1 MQQSCGSYTSGYLSS
16 SEQNGFPRLS
26 SFTWES
32 GTDNVLTKIQSNS
45 QNTFSLKLSA
55 ISADNGDGAEECA
68 GGIIVATFV
77 YEAVDPSG
85 RIVKNKVEADN
96 EQVVLAKLQDQQFHV
111 ISLGEAK
118 AGLKMQLSSGKA
130 QKIKLQ
136 TLVVFSR
143 QFATMIDAGIPI
155 IKCLD
160 ILESQTKEDAMK
172 MVINSTRKDVKGGL
186 SLTDAISKHPNAF
199 SKLYINMIRAAEIGG
214 ILDVILDRLAGF
226 LEKEMEIKGK
236 IKSAMMY
243 PMIVLNFAGIM
254 VLALFMFVLPRFK
267 EIFLSMNVEMPV
279 VTLALFAVGDWLQ
292 QYWWIALIIIIGSII
307 AFKQYGKTPR
317 GNYNIDKLK
326 LKVPIFGD
334 LNLKLSISRFARTFG
349 TLISSGVPMMRSL
362 EIIGETSGNA
372 ILAEAIVNARTS
384 IREGAKISQPLAA
397 CGLFPAMV
405 THMVD
410 VGEETGR
417 LSEMLCKVADFY
429 DDEVDAMVKGLTSMI
444 EPLLIVFM
452 GVLVGFIAVSVMSPI
467 FKLVSSIH

>member
-1 MQQSCGSYTSGYLSS
+1 
-16 SEQNGFPRLS
+16 
-26 SFTWES
+26 
-32 GTDNVLTKIQSNS
+32 
-45 QNTFSLKLSA
+45 
-55 ISADNGDGAEECA
+55 
-68 GGIIVATFV
+68 VATFV

-96 EQVVLAKLQDQQFHV
+96 EQVVLAKLREQQFHV
-111 ISLGEAK
+111 VSLNEAK
-118 AGLKMQLSSGKA
+118 GGLKMRMAGGKA

-160 ILESQTKEDAMK
+160 ILEGQTKEDSMK
-172 MVINSTRKDVKGGL
+172 AVISATRKDVKGGL
-186 SLTDAISKHPNAF
+186 SLTDAIAKHPNAF

-226 LEKEMEIKGK
+226 LEKEMEIRGK

-243 PMIVLNFAGIM
+243 PIIVLNFAGVM

-279 VTLALFAVGDWLQ
+279 VTLALFATGDWLQ
-292 QYWWIALIIIIGSII
+292 SYWWVVLILGVAGFIG
-307 AFKQYGKTPR
+307 FKQYDKTAR
-317 GNYNIDKLK
+317 GHYNIDKLK
-326 LKVPIFGD
+326 LRVPIFGD
-334 LNLKLSISRFARTFG
+334 LSLKMSIARFCRTFG
-349 TLISSGVPMMRSL
+349 TLIASGVPMMRSL

-372 ILAEAIVNARTS
+372 VLAESIVNARTS
-384 IREGAKISQPLAA
+384 IREGAKISHPLAA
-397 CGLFPAMV
+397 SGLFPSMV
-405 THMVD
+405 THMID

-429 DDEVDAMVKGLTSMI
+429 DDEVDSLVKGLTSLI
-444 EPLLIVFM
+444 EPMLIVFM
-452 GVLVGFIAVSVMSPI
+452 GVLVGFIAISVMSPI

>member
-1 MQQSCGSYTSGYLSS
+1 M
-16 SEQNGFPRLS
+16 
-26 SFTWES
+26 
-32 GTDNVLTKIQSNS
+32 
-45 QNTFSLKLSA
+45 
-55 ISADNGDGAEECA
+55 
-68 GGIIVATFV
+68 ATFV

-96 EQVVLAKLQDQQFHV
+96 EQVVLAKLHEQQFHIV
-111 ISLGEAK
+111 SLNEAK
-118 AGLKMQLSSGKA
+118 SGMKMRMAGGKA

-160 ILESQTKEDAMK
+160 ILESQTKEDSMK
-172 MVINSTRKDVKGGL
+172 AVINATRKDVKGGL
-186 SLTDAISKHPNAF
+186 SLTDAIAKHPNAF

-226 LEKEMEIKGK
+226 LEKEMEIRGK

-243 PMIVLNFAGIM
+243 PIIVLNFAGVM

-292 QYWWIALIIIIGSII
+292 AYWWVVLILGVAGFIG
-307 AFKQYGKTPR
+307 FKQYDKTTR
-317 GNYNIDKLK
+317 GHYNIDKLK
-326 LKVPIFGD
+326 LRVPIFGD
-334 LNLKLSISRFARTFG
+334 LSLKMSIARFCRTFG
-349 TLISSGVPMMRSL
+349 TLIASGVPMMRSL

-372 ILAEAIVNARTS
+372 VLAESIANARVS

-397 CGLFPAMV
+397 SNLFPAMV
-405 THMVD
+405 THMID

-429 DDEVDAMVKGLTSMI
+429 DDEVDSLVKGLTSLI
-444 EPLLIVFM
+444 EPMLIVFM
-452 GVLVGFIAVSVMSPI
+452 GVLVGFIAISVMSPI

>member
-1 MQQSCGSYTSGYLSS
+1 M
-16 SEQNGFPRLS
+16 
-26 SFTWES
+26 
-32 GTDNVLTKIQSNS
+32 
-45 QNTFSLKLSA
+45 
-55 ISADNGDGAEECA
+55 
-68 GGIIVATFV
+68 ATFT
-77 YEAVDPSG
+77 YDAVDPAG
-85 RIVKNKVEADN
+85 RMVKGKVEADN
-96 EQVVLAKLQDQQFHV
+96 EQVVMAKLHEQQFHIV
-111 ISLGEAK
+111 SLGEAK
-118 AGLKMQLSSGKA
+118 PGFKLQMAGGKA

-136 TLVVFSR
+136 TLVIFSR

-172 MVINSTRKDVKGGL
+172 MVINATRKDVKGGL
-186 SLTDAISKHPNAF
+186 SLTDAIAKHPNAF
-199 SKLYINMIRAAEIGG
+199 TKLYINMIRAAEIGG

-243 PMIVLNFAGIM
+243 PTIVLGFAGVM

-267 EIFLSMNVEMPV
+267 EIFTSMDVEMPP

-292 QYWWIALIIIIGSII
+292 VPWHDITVLVMGIGAFIG
-307 AFKQYGKTPR
+307 FKQYDKTTR
-317 GNYNIDKLK
+317 GHYNIDKYKLK
-326 LKVPIFGD
+326 LPIFGD
-334 LNLKLSISRFARTFG
+334 LSLKLSISRFCRTFG
-349 TLISSGVPMMRSL
+349 TLIASGVPMMRSL

-372 ILAEAIVNARTS
+372 VLAEAIANARTS

-397 CGLFPAMV
+397 SGLFPSMV

-429 DDEVDAMVKGLTSMI
+429 DDEVDAMVKGLTSLI
-444 EPLLIVFM
+444 EPLLIVSM
-452 GVLVGFIAVSVMSPI
+452 GVLVGFIAISVMSPI

>member
-1 MQQSCGSYTSGYLSS
+1 M
-16 SEQNGFPRLS
+16 
-26 SFTWES
+26 
-32 GTDNVLTKIQSNS
+32 
-45 QNTFSLKLSA
+45 
-55 ISADNGDGAEECA
+55 
-68 GGIIVATFV
+68 ATFV

-96 EQVVLAKLQDQQFHV
+96 EQAVLARLHDQQFHV
-111 ISLGEAK
+111 VSLSEAK
-118 AGLKMQLSSGKA
+118 GGVKLRMAGGKG

-172 MVINSTRKDVKGGL
+172 AVINATRKDVKGGL
-186 SLTDAISKHPNAF
+186 SLTDAIAKHPNAF
-199 SKLYINMIRAAEIGG
+199 TKLYVNMIRAAEIGG

-226 LEKEMEIKGK
+226 LEKEMEIRGK

-243 PMIVLNFAGIM
+243 PIIVLNFAGVM

-267 EIFLSMNVEMPV
+267 EIFLSMNVEMPI
-279 VTLALFAVGDWLQ
+279 VTLALFSIGDWLQ
-292 QYWWIALIIIIGSII
+292 KFWWVVLILGVAGFI
-307 AFKQYGKTPR
+307 AFKQYDKTTK
-317 GNYNIDKLK
+317 GHYNIDKLK
-326 LKVPIFGD
+326 LKIPIFGD
-334 LNLKLSISRFARTFG
+334 LSLKMSVARFCRTFG
-349 TLISSGVPMMRSL
+349 TLIASGVPMMRSL

-372 ILAEAIVNARTS
+372 VLAESIVNARTS
-384 IREGAKISQPLAA
+384 IREGAKISSPLAA
-397 CGLFPAMV
+397 SGLFPSMV
-405 THMVD
+405 THMID

-429 DDEVDAMVKGLTSMI
+429 DDEVDSLVKGLTSLI
-444 EPLLIVFM
+444 EPMLIVFM

>member
-1 MQQSCGSYTSGYLSS
+1 
-16 SEQNGFPRLS
+16 
-26 SFTWES
+26 
-32 GTDNVLTKIQSNS
+32 
-45 QNTFSLKLSA
+45 
-55 ISADNGDGAEECA
+55 
-68 GGIIVATFV
+68 
-77 YEAVDPSG
+77 
-85 RIVKNKVEADN
+85 
-96 EQVVLAKLQDQQFHV
+96 
-111 ISLGEAK
+111 
-118 AGLKMQLSSGKA
+118 
-130 QKIKLQ
+130 
-136 TLVVFSR
+136 
-143 QFATMIDAGIPI
+143 
-155 IKCLD
+155 
-160 ILESQTKEDAMK
+160 
-172 MVINSTRKDVKGGL
+172 
-186 SLTDAISKHPNAF
+186 
-199 SKLYINMIRAAEIGG
+199 
-214 ILDVILDRLAGF
+214 
-226 LEKEMEIKGK
+226 
-236 IKSAMMY
+236 
-243 PMIVLNFAGIM
+243 
-254 VLALFMFVLPRFK
+254 
-267 EIFLSMNVEMPV
+267 MPP

-307 AFKQYGKTPR
+307 AFKQYAKTPK
-317 GNYNIDKLK
+317 GNYNVDKLK

-334 LNLKLSISRFARTFG
+334 LALKLSISRFARTFG

>member
-1 MQQSCGSYTSGYLSS
+1 M
-16 SEQNGFPRLS
+16 
-26 SFTWES
+26 
-32 GTDNVLTKIQSNS
+32 
-45 QNTFSLKLSA
+45 
-55 ISADNGDGAEECA
+55 
-68 GGIIVATFV
+68 ATFV

-96 EQVVLAKLQDQQFHV
+96 EQVVLAKLREQQFHV
-111 ISLGEAK
+111 VSLNEAK
-118 AGLKMQLSSGKA
+118 GGLKMRVAGSKA

-160 ILESQTKEDAMK
+160 ILEGQTKEDSMK
-172 MVINSTRKDVKGGL
+172 AVISATRKDVKGGL
-186 SLTDAISKHPNAF
+186 SLTDAIAKHPNAF

-226 LEKEMEIKGK
+226 LEKEMEIRGK

-243 PMIVLNFAGIM
+243 PIIVLNFAGVM

-279 VTLALFAVGDWLQ
+279 VTLALFATGDWLQ
-292 QYWWIALIIIIGSII
+292 SYWWVVLIMGVAGFIG
-307 AFKQYGKTPR
+307 FKQYDKTAR
-317 GNYNIDKLK
+317 GHYNIDKLK
-326 LKVPIFGD
+326 LRVPIFGD
-334 LNLKLSISRFARTFG
+334 LSLKMSIARFCRTFG
-349 TLISSGVPMMRSL
+349 TLIASGVPMMRSL

-372 ILAEAIVNARTS
+372 VLAESIVNARTS
-384 IREGAKISQPLAA
+384 IREGAKISHPLAA
-397 CGLFPAMV
+397 SGLFPSMV
-405 THMVD
+405 THMID

-429 DDEVDAMVKGLTSMI
+429 DDEVDSLVKGLTSLI
-444 EPLLIVFM
+444 EPMLIVFM
-452 GVLVGFIAVSVMSPI
+452 GVLVGFIAISVMSPI

>member
-1 MQQSCGSYTSGYLSS
+1 M
-16 SEQNGFPRLS
+16 
-26 SFTWES
+26 
-32 GTDNVLTKIQSNS
+32 
-45 QNTFSLKLSA
+45 
-55 ISADNGDGAEECA
+55 
-68 GGIIVATFV
+68 ATFV

-96 EQVVLAKLQDQQFHV
+96 EQVVLAKLREQQFHV
-111 ISLGEAK
+111 VSLNEAK
-118 AGLKMQLSSGKA
+118 GGLKVRMAGSKA

-160 ILESQTKEDAMK
+160 ILEGQTKEDSMK
-172 MVINSTRKDVKGGL
+172 AVISATRKDVKGGL
-186 SLTDAISKHPNAF
+186 SLTDAIAKHPNAF

-226 LEKEMEIKGK
+226 LEKEMEIRGK

-243 PMIVLNFAGIM
+243 PIIVLNFAGVM

-279 VTLALFAVGDWLQ
+279 VTLALFATGDWLQ
-292 QYWWIALIIIIGSII
+292 SYWWVVLILGVAGFIG
-307 AFKQYGKTPR
+307 FKQYDKTAR
-317 GNYNIDKLK
+317 GHYNIDKLK
-326 LKVPIFGD
+326 LRVPIFGD
-334 LNLKLSISRFARTFG
+334 LSLKMSIARFCRTFG
-349 TLISSGVPMMRSL
+349 TLIASGVPMMRSL

-372 ILAEAIVNARTS
+372 VLAESIVHARTS
-384 IREGAKISQPLAA
+384 IREGAKISHPLAA
-397 CGLFPAMV
+397 SGLFPSMV
-405 THMVD
+405 THMID

-429 DDEVDAMVKGLTSMI
+429 DDEVDSLVKGLTSLI
-444 EPLLIVFM
+444 EPMLIVFM
-452 GVLVGFIAVSVMSPI
+452 GVLVGFIAISVMSPI

>member
-1 MQQSCGSYTSGYLSS
+1 M
-16 SEQNGFPRLS
+16 
-26 SFTWES
+26 
-32 GTDNVLTKIQSNS
+32 
-45 QNTFSLKLSA
+45 
-55 ISADNGDGAEECA
+55 
-68 GGIIVATFV
+68 ATFV

-96 EQVVLAKLQDQQFHV
+96 EQAVLARLREQQFHV
-111 ISLGEAK
+111 VSLNEAK
-118 AGLKMQLSSGKA
+118 GGLKMRMAGGKA

-160 ILESQTKEDAMK
+160 ILEGQTKEDSMK
-172 MVINSTRKDVKGGL
+172 AVISATRKDVKGGL
-186 SLTDAISKHPNAF
+186 SLTDAIAKHPNAF

-226 LEKEMEIKGK
+226 LEKEMEIRGK

-243 PMIVLNFAGIM
+243 PIIVLNFAGVM

-279 VTLALFAVGDWLQ
+279 VTLALFATGDWLQ
-292 QYWWIALIIIIGSII
+292 SYWWVVLIMGVAGFIG
-307 AFKQYGKTPR
+307 FKQYDKTAR
-317 GNYNIDKLK
+317 GHYNIDKLK
-326 LKVPIFGD
+326 LRVPIFGD
-334 LNLKLSISRFARTFG
+334 LSLKMSIARFCRTFG
-349 TLISSGVPMMRSL
+349 TLIASGVPMMRSL

-372 ILAEAIVNARTS
+372 VLAESIVNARTS
-384 IREGAKISQPLAA
+384 IREGAKISHPLAA
-397 CGLFPAMV
+397 SGLFPSMV
-405 THMVD
+405 THMID

-429 DDEVDAMVKGLTSMI
+429 DDEVDSLVKGLTSLI
-444 EPLLIVFM
+444 EPMLIVFM
-452 GVLVGFIAVSVMSPI
+452 GVLVGFIAISVMSPI